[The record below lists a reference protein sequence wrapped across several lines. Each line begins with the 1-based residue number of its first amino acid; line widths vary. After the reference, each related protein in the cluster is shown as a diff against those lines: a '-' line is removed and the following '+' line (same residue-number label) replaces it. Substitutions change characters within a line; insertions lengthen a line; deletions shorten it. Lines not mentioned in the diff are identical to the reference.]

1 MTEPNKQSGR
11 SDPRPGRPRDP
22 DVDRAILRATL
33 CVLTEE
39 GYAGTSIERVASEA
53 GVGKTAIYRRYS
65 SKEELAAAA
74 LGSIRAEWGP
84 PPDTGSARND
94 MVEMLVLA
102 QAAFARGPALP
113 MLGALLVEERRNPE
127 LFELFRERVMRPRRD
142 DAMKVLQRGVE
153 RGEIRAD
160 ADLEVAI
167 HAMVGS
173 ILARHIM
180 GVPESREIIEETVN
194 AVWKSLADKP
204 EE

>member
-22 DVDRAILRATL
+22 EVDRAILQATL
-33 CVLTEE
+33 RVLTDR
-39 GYAGTSIERVASEA
+39 GYAGTSIERIAAEA

-65 SKEELAAAA
+65 SKEELAASAA
-74 LGSIRAEWGP
+74 ASIKDDWGP
-84 PPDTGSARND
+84 PPDTGNARQD
-94 MVEMLVLA
+94 IVEMLVQA
-102 QAAFARGPALP
+102 QAAFEHGPVFP

-127 LFELFRERVMRPRRD
+127 LFELFRERIMRPRRD